1 MSRIK
6 RRQRR
11 IAPAL
16 IGPDNTPVTTT
27 DNPVTGPSCYM
38 IKVTDDTE
46 PLYSVDMMIRDT
58 DSYLLG
64 FRRQIRENENSHCEG
79 NTWFRYSNEKLPPC
93 IHDGAID
100 LGFRSSHADLSQTLP
115 GRPAVVHNMFHVLA
129 GFEDCP
135 RDERTQR
142 VIDPL
147 DLERVKPSLSVA
159 IVMFGEGTRLRSI
172 SNEIEGRLSGWQNST
187 ELSACQ
193 WTAIKGWG
201 QGSSHALD
209 MFTVMDTATGA
220 LRSLNTVSDVIGDE
234 GEFML
239 LRLSVNAKNHMIDP
253 AARGRL
259 EQQLRQGKIPPI
271 PEPGFGDEEEE
282 EEEEEDI

>member
-16 IGPDNTPVTTT
+16 IG
-27 DNPVTGPSCYM
+27 
-38 IKVTDDTE
+38 
-46 PLYSVDMMIRDT
+46 
-58 DSYLLG
+58 
-64 FRRQIRENENSHCEG
+64 FRRQIRQNENSHCEG
-79 NTWFRYSNEKLPPC
+79 
-93 IHDGAID
+93 
-100 LGFRSSHADLSQTLP
+100 SQTLP
-115 GRPAVVHNMFHVLA
+115 GGPAVVHNMFHVLA
-129 GFEDCP
+129 RFEDCP

-147 DLERVKPSLSVA
+147 DLERVKHALSVV

-172 SNEIEGRLSGWQNST
+172 SNEIEGRLSGRQNST

-201 QGSSHALD
+201 QGSSHVLD
-209 MFTVMDTATGA
+209 MWIDGLPAGGVQAPIFFRRFTVMDTATGA

-239 LRLSVNAKNHMIDP
+239 LRLLVNAKNHIMDP

-271 PEPGFGDEEEE
+271 PEPGVEDEEEE
-282 EEEEEDI
+282 EEQEEDI